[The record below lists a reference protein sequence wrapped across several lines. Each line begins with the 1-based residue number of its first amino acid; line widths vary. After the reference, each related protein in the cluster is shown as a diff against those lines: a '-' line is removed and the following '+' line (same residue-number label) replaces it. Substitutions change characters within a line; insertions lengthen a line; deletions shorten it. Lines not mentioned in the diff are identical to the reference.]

1 MEAMREAWTDDR
13 LDDLA
18 NRMDRGFD
26 RVDADIRELRTETKS
41 EFALVRGEICE
52 RFDKIEGQFSSR
64 FDQQKDETDS
74 RFDKV
79 DSRFD
84 QQKRETDTRFDKVD
98 LNFARIEGRLDS
110 IQYAIVM
117 LAIALTTASIAG
129 FVAIFTSAA

>member
-41 EFALVRGEICE
+41 EFALFRTEVDR
-52 RFDKIEGQFSSR
+52 
-64 FDQQKDETDS
+64 

-79 DSRFD
+79 D
-84 QQKRETDTRFDKVD
+84 ERFDKVD
-98 LNFARIEGRLDS
+98 ESFEKVDEKFERVHGRLDS
-110 IQYAIVM
+110 IQRAIVM
-117 LAIALTTASIAG
+117 GSITLTSASITG
-129 FVAIFTSAA
+129 FVAILVAGR